1 MVNGQFDPYLSQ
13 ASGYTI
19 ILGGGSAFAILMLI
33 LSWLQSKFT
42 QMSPFENEEF
52 SSASRNVKPGLV
64 CSGIVSAWTWSA
76 TLMVSSLNAFQ
87 FGVAGGWWY
96 GVCGTAS
103 IILFSVIASKVK
115 ENANG
120 ARTFLEIVRARYGTP
135 AHILFLFYAVFTSLI
150 VSAILL
156 LGGSASISAL
166 TGMDIRAAIML
177 LPVGVVA
184 FVIVGGLRSTFIS
197 DYTHTT
203 IVFVIIWLF
212 LYTACGSSKLIGSPS
227 ALHALLVE
235 AAKIDPAEGN
245 HEGSYLTFRSKPA
258 FIFGATTVPL
268 GFAQVVL
275 DQSYWQRAIASKPSG
290 TTLAYT
296 LGGLSWFSI
305 PLTFGTTM
313 GLSARALQNNPVF
326 PTYPLPLSLG
336 QQDAGL
342 VAPAAA
348 VALLGRSG
356 AIAMLIITYMA
367 VTSACSAQLISVS
380 SIFTYDIYRT
390 YWRPKAKPKELLRVA
405 HLCVALWG
413 TWISLWCIILNA
425 GKVDMNFM
433 FYFSGAIAGSP
444 VVPIVLTVIW
454 SKLSKAAL
462 LIGCMTGTALGIMT
476 WFITCRYFYGEI
488 NIQTLV
494 AKYSALAGSLASL
507 GSGAIISV
515 GLSLIKPDN
524 YNFRGTRSIKMI
536 QNIHHELDILPTSQV
551 INVSVD
557 EEKKEEEEEETN
569 ESPPSPS
576 SSASARPDRPGSET
590 ELELPNP
597 ADVKR
602 AFWIS
607 TTLIAIIAV
616 LIPIPLGISTY
627 VFSPAF
633 FTAWMIMAMIWSF
646 LAGFCCIILPVWE
659 SRAALRRMFAG
670 VAAMVKRT

>member
-1 MVNGQFDPYLSQ
+1 MAHLSLLSPHSFPQDNRTPSLRGLVFTVEDMFISKKKENINWRSTGALRRTTNNSAPASFSSMANGQFDPYLPQ
-13 ASGYTI
+13 ASGYAI

-76 TLMVSSLNAFQ
+76 TLMVSSLIAFQ

-120 ARTFLEIVRARYGTP
+120 ARTFLEIVRA
-135 AHILFLFYAVFTSLI
+135 
-150 VSAILL
+150 
-156 LGGSASISAL
+156 
-166 TGMDIRAAIML
+166 RAAIML

-258 FIFGATTVPL
+258 FIFGATTVSL

-380 SIFTYDIYRT
+380 SIFTYDVYRT

-444 VVPIVLTVIW
+444 VVPIVLTVLW

-462 LIGCMTGTALGIMT
+462 LIGCMAGTALGIMT
-476 WFITCRYFYGEI
+476 WFTTCRYFYGEI

-536 QNIHHELDILPTSQV
+536 QNIHHEHDILPTNQV
-551 INVSVD
+551 INVSID
-557 EEKKEEEEEETN
+557 EEKKKEEEEMN
-569 ESPPSPS
+569 ENPPSPS
-576 SSASARPDRPGSET
+576 SPASVQPDRPGSAP

-633 FTAWMIMAMIWSF
+633 FTAWMIMAMVRILRLSSF
-646 LAGFCCIILPVWE
+646 VPF
-659 SRAALRRMFAG
+659 
-670 VAAMVKRT
+670 